1 MFNLYWLIGV
11 QPMIAAT
18 TAYTI
23 LNDGY
28 MPLPPLSLP
37 AYRELVGKEVGRSD
51 WIRIDQAMIDAFAAL
66 TGDDQFIHID
76 PERAAMTPFGT
87 TIAHGFLTLAIIGG
101 LGPKIVPPI
110 EGAREGLNFGL
121 EHVRFVT
128 PVPSGARIR
137 ALFTLN
143 GIEERAPGQI
153 AKRLG
158 VVVELENSEKPALVA
173 EWLTVSLI
181 HD

>member
-1 MFNLYWLIGV
+1 
-11 QPMIAAT
+11 MIAAT
-18 TAYTI
+18 TAYAL

-28 MPLPPLSLP
+28 MPLPALSLS
-37 AYRELVGKEVGRSD
+37 AYRELVGEEVGRSD
-51 WIRIDQAMIDAFAAL
+51 WICVDQAMIDAFAAL
-66 TGDDQFIHID
+66 TGDDQFVHID
-76 PERAAMTPFGT
+76 PERSAKTPFGT

-101 LGPKIVPPI
+101 LEPKTIPPI
-110 EGAREGLNFGL
+110 EGTREGLNFGL

-128 PVPSGARIR
+128 PVPSGARVR

-143 GIEERAPGQI
+143 GIEERTPGQI
-153 AKRLG
+153 TKRLG
-158 VVVELENSEKPALVA
+158 VVVELENQEKPALVA

>member
-1 MFNLYWLIGV
+1 
-11 QPMIAAT
+11 MIAAA

-23 LNDGY
+23 LTDGY
-28 MPLPPLSLP
+28 MPLPALSLS
-37 AYRELVGKEVGRSD
+37 AYRRLVGKEVGRTD
-51 WIRIDQAMIDAFAAL
+51 WIRIDQPMIDAFATL

-76 PERAAMTPFGT
+76 PERAAKTLFGT
-87 TIAHGFLTLAIIGG
+87 TIAHRFLTLAMIGG
-101 LGPKIVPPI
+101 LGPKTVPPI
-110 EGAREGLNFGL
+110 ESAREGLNFGL

-128 PVPSGARIR
+128 AVPSDARVR
-137 ALFTLN
+137 VLFTLN

-153 AKRLG
+153 LKRLG
-158 VVVELENSEKPALVA
+158 AVVELENSEKPALVA